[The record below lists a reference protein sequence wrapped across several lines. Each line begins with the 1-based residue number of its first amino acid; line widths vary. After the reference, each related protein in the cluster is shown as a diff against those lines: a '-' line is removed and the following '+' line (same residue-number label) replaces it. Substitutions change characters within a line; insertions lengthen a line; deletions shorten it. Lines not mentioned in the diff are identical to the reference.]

1 MMSDQAPEGITAH
14 LTEAPGDPLILILVT
29 TAGIQLDPLDAL
41 GWYSRREQARIAEM
55 TAHGL
60 RELAD
65 DLERKARDELGSA
78 DV

>member
-41 GWYSRREQARIAEM
+41 GWYSPARAGAYRRDDGPRSAGAGRRPRKEGAR
-55 TAHGL
+55 
-60 RELAD
+60 
-65 DLERKARDELGSA
+65 
-78 DV
+78 